1 MNQSHRLV
9 LATALFVAVIAG
21 AVVSQ
26 AIDLGTNPFN
36 APVSATGYVS
46 LSNVPQGG
54 TAQVALGVTTRSPW
68 HINANLVTEDFLVP
82 TEVHF
87 FPPAGITVRGAVYP
101 QGIEKKL
108 GFSEKPLRLYE
119 GTVYVGAMI
128 DVAKDA
134 PVDTLSIRA
143 MVTYQAC
150 DNEKC
155 LLPESLEVFI
165 PVPVSTP
172 EASVDLAHPD
182 VFDAIDFT
190 SLASGA
196 STGGTPGGT
205 ATADDGG
212 AGRGGSLQNAI
223 ASRGLWFGFVLVFLG
238 GLALNLTPCVYP
250 MIPIT
255 VSYFGGQSRGR
266 SGHTLSLALLYL
278 LGMATMYS
286 ALGLVAAFTG
296 SLFGSALQNPIV
308 LIVIAAVMV
317 ALAMSMFGYYEI
329 RIPERLAGMAG
340 TAKQGRTGSFLMGLT
355 VGIVAAPCIGP
366 FVLGLLTFVGESGSL
381 FLGFSLFFVLALGL
395 GLPFVVLAVASGNIA
410 RLPRSGEWMEWVRRL
425 FGLVLLAMALYFL
438 RHVIGDIAYY
448 ALLGALLVVGGVMLG
463 FVSKVHS
470 STLWFAAFRRLIGV
484 AAPLYGLYMALAPGH
499 ILGRQETGPSSWPP
513 YAEVEL
519 TRAVAEKR
527 PVVIDFSADWCLPC
541 KELEHKTFSQDEVV
555 AKTRNF
561 VTLKADLTQH
571 GSPDVRALRKRYDI
585 KGVPTIVFIDASG
598 KERADLR
605 AVQFIDKDEFLRRL
619 DDVDG

>member
-1 MNQSHRLV
+1 MNKHILLRA
-9 LATALFVAVIAG
+9 ATAGLLAMSAPG
-21 AVVSQ
+21 GPAL
-26 AIDLGTNPFN
+26 AIDLAAPFQ

-54 TAQVALGVTTRSPW
+54 TAQLAVGITSRSPW
-68 HINANLVTEDFLVP
+68 HINAHRVTEDFLMP
-82 TEVHF
+82 TEVTFHA
-87 FPPAGITVRGAVYP
+87 PPGITVRGVVYP

-119 GTVYVGAMI
+119 GTVYVGAVI
-128 DVAKDA
+128 DVAREA
-134 PVDTLSIRA
+134 PVDTLSVRA
-143 MVTYQAC
+143 VVSYQAC

-165 PVPVSTP
+165 PVPVSLP
-172 EASVDLAHPD
+172 QAAVDLANPD
-182 VFDAIDFT
+182 VFDVIDFG
-190 SLASGA
+190 SLTTGA
-196 STGGTPGGT
+196 AGLTQDAAGT
-205 ATADDGG
+205 AVDE
-212 AGRGGSLQNAI
+212 GSGSVLRNAI
-223 ASRGLWFGFVLVFLG
+223 ARRGLWFGFLLVFVS

-266 SGHTLSLALLYL
+266 SRHTVSLALLYL

-308 LIVIAAVMV
+308 LIVIALIMI

-329 RIPERLAGMAG
+329 RIPERLAGVAG

-366 FVLGLLTFVGESGSL
+366 FVLALLTFVGESGSL
-381 FLGFSLFFVLALGL
+381 FLGFSMFFVLALGL
-395 GLPFVVLAVASGNIA
+395 GLPLVVLAIASGNIS
-410 RLPRSGEWMEWVRRL
+410 RLPKSGEWMEWVRRL
-425 FGLVLLAMALYFL
+425 FGVVLLAMALYFL
-438 RHVIGDIAYY
+438 RPVLGDVLYY
-448 ALLGALLVVGGVMLG
+448 ALLGVVLVIGGVMLG
-463 FVSKVHS
+463 FVFRVKS
-470 STLWFAAFRRLIGV
+470 SMLWFVAFRRFVGV
-484 AAPLYGLYMALAPGH
+484 AVPLFGLYVALAPGH
-499 ILGRQETGPSSWPP
+499 ILGRTASTAIWEP
-513 YAEVEL
+513 YAETTL
-519 TRAVAEKR
+519 ARAVAEGR

-541 KELEHKTFSQDEVV
+541 KELEHKTFSHNEVIER
-555 AKTRNF
+555 TRAF

-585 KGVPTIVFIDASG
+585 RGVPTIVFIDASG
-598 KERADLR
+598 RERADLR

-619 DDVDG
+619 DEVDG